1 MEYIRIGNHTIT
13 KKTATTYKIIY
24 LISGI
29 ALIFM
34 GVLLTLISYIGIAA
48 IALGIFSLYN
58 SVKYSKAL
66 KDPSL
71 QSPEPAPSYKP
82 ETNQTHDISSAIADV
97 TSSNAK
103 ISSSLST
110 KCEVHHVA
118 GTSYRQTAIKSLGSI
133 NDDYRLSKKD
143 FIDSYDEYDK
153 VYELE
158 FWPRNV
164 ELIEEPDNEYDPN
177 AIKVV
182 IDGVHV
188 GYIKKG
194 SCSHVKKILCSD
206 KLQSIS
212 AEICG
217 GNYKYYVC
225 EYDEDKDKDV
235 YTIEK
240 RSTNF
245 FVSVEISVK
254 E

>member
-13 KKTATTYKIIY
+13 KKTATTYKIIF

-34 GVLLTLISYIGIAA
+34 GALLTLISYIGIAA

-71 QSPEPAPSYKP
+71 QSPELVPSYKP
-82 ETNQTHDISSAIADV
+82 IANQTHDISSTVTDA
-97 TSSNAK
+97 TSSDVKMNSAPSAK
-103 ISSSLST
+103 LES
-110 KCEVHHVA
+110 HHVA
-118 GTSYRQTAIKSLGSI
+118 GTSYRQNEIKSLGSI
-133 NDDYRLSKKD
+133 NDDYRLSKRD

-158 FWPRNV
+158 FSPRNV
-164 ELIEEPDNEYDPN
+164 ELIEEPDNEFDPN

-194 SCSHVKKILCSD
+194 SCSHVKKILRSD

-245 FVSVEISVK
+245 FVSVEISAK